1 MKTTPETQTE
11 QCAECDEDIDV
22 ASAEAEEA
30 AADAE
35 ADDQETRIAELEEEV
50 ADLKDRLLRAAAET
64 ENIRKR
70 SSKDVEDARKFATRQ
85 FSGDVLAVADNLARA
100 LEYVTDEVPADDGS
114 KGLVEGVEM
123 TLKEF
128 ASILERHGIRPVEA
142 MGAPFD
148 PNLHQAMFEVESA
161 DVAAG
166 HVMQVMRVGYT
177 IHDRLLRPAMVGVAK
192 APADDQS

>member
-1 MKTTPETQTE
+1 MTSTPETEAE
-11 QCAECDEDIDV
+11 Q
-22 ASAEAEEA
+22 SATCGDGVDAGAVEAEEA
-30 AADAE
+30 AATAV
-35 ADDQETRIAELEEEV
+35 DDQETRIAELEEEV

-70 SSKDVEDARKFATRQ
+70 SLKDIEEARKFATRQ

-100 LEYVTDEVPADDGS
+100 LEYVTDEARTDGDR
-114 KGLVEGVEM
+114 KGLIEGVEM

-128 ASILERHGIRPVEA
+128 ASILERHGIRPVDA

-192 APADDQS
+192 APAEDQS

>member
-1 MKTTPETQTE
+1 MTSTPETET
-11 QCAECDEDIDV
+11 DETAKCRDGV
-22 ASAEAEEA
+22 EAAEAEEA

-35 ADDQETRIAELEEEV
+35 VDDQEARIAELEEEV
-50 ADLKDRLLRAAAET
+50 AELKDRLLRAAAET

-70 SSKDVEDARKFATRQ
+70 SLKDVEDARKFATRQ

-100 LEYVTDEVPADDGS
+100 LEYVTDEARKDDGS
-114 KGLVEGVEM
+114 KGLIEGVEM

-142 MGAPFD
+142 LGAPFD

-161 DVAAG
+161 DVEAG

-192 APADDQS
+192 APADEQA

>member
-1 MKTTPETQTE
+1 MTTTPETKSE
-11 QCAECDEDIDV
+11 QSAECEDDV
-22 ASAEAEEA
+22 DAGAAEAEES

-35 ADDQETRIAELEEEV
+35 SRDEETRIAELEEEV

-70 SSKDVEDARKFATRQ
+70 SLKDVEDARKFAMRQ

-100 LEYVTDEVPADDGS
+100 LEYVTDEARADEGS
-114 KGLVEGVEM
+114 KGLIEGVEM

>member
-1 MKTTPETQTE
+1 MTTTPETQTE
-11 QCAECDEDIDV
+11 QCAECDEDVD
-22 ASAEAEEA
+22 AGSAEAEEA
-30 AADAE
+30 AVDTE
-35 ADDQETRIAELEEEV
+35 DDDRETRIAELEEEV

-70 SSKDVEDARKFATRQ
+70 SSKDVEDARRFATRQ

-100 LEYVTDEVPADDGS
+100 LEYVTDEVRADDGS
-114 KGLVEGVEM
+114 KGLIEGVEM

>member
-1 MKTTPETQTE
+1 MTTTPETQTE
-11 QCAECDEDIDV
+11 KCTECGDDV
-22 ASAEAEEA
+22 DAGAAEAEEA
-30 AADAE
+30 AADE
-35 ADDQETRIAELEEEV
+35 AVDDQETRITELEEEV

-70 SSKDVEDARKFATRQ
+70 SLKDVEDARKFATRQ

-100 LEYVTDEVPADDGS
+100 LEYVTDEVRADDGS
-114 KGLVEGVEM
+114 KGLIEGVEM

-177 IHDRLLRPAMVGVAK
+177 MHDRLLRPAMVGVAK

>member
-1 MKTTPETQTE
+1 MTSTSETETDE
-11 QCAECDEDIDV
+11 AAECSDGVET
-22 ASAEAEEA
+22 AEAEEA
-30 AADAE
+30 AAAAE
-35 ADDQETRIAELEEEV
+35 ADDQEARIAKLEAEV

-70 SSKDVEDARKFATRQ
+70 SLKDVEDARKFATRQ

-100 LEYVTDEVPADDGS
+100 LEYVTDEARKDDGS
-114 KGLVEGVEM
+114 KGLIEGVEM

-142 MGAPFD
+142 MGEPFD

-192 APADDQS
+192 APADDQA

>member
-1 MKTTPETQTE
+1 MTSTPETNTE
-11 QCAECDEDIDV
+11 PSGNSVD
-22 ASAEAEEA
+22 AEAVEVEEA
-30 AADAE
+30 AAAV
-35 ADDQETRIAELEEEV
+35 DDGQARIAALEEEV
-50 ADLKDRLLRAAAET
+50 ADLNDRLLRAAAET

-70 SSKDVEDARKFATRQ
+70 SLKDVDDARKLAVRQ
-85 FSGDVLAVADNLARA
+85 FSADVLAVADNLARA
-100 LEYVTDEVPADDGS
+100 LEYVTDESRADNES
-114 KGLVEGVEM
+114 KGLIEGVEM

-161 DVAAG
+161 AVPAG

-177 IHDRLLRPAMVGVAK
+177 IHDRLLRAAMVGVAK
-192 APADDQS
+192 APADDQT

>member
-1 MKTTPETQTE
+1 MTSTPETQTE
-11 QCAECDEDIDV
+11 QPEECGGDV
-22 ASAEAEEA
+22 DAGAAEAEEA
-30 AADAE
+30 ASGAA
-35 ADDQETRIAELEEEV
+35 ADDREARIAELEEEV

-70 SSKDVEDARKFATRQ
+70 SLKDIEDARKFATRQ

-100 LEYVTDEVPADDGS
+100 LEYVTDEARKDDDR
-114 KGLVEGVEM
+114 KGLIEGVEM

-161 DVAAG
+161 DVEAG

-192 APADDQS
+192 APADEQT

>member
-1 MKTTPETQTE
+1 MTSTPEKET
-11 QCAECDEDIDV
+11 V
-22 ASAEAEEA
+22 EAEELVDTETAETEEA
-30 AADAE
+30 AV
-35 ADDQETRIAELEEEV
+35 DDQEARIAGLEDEV

-70 SSKDVEDARKFATRQ
+70 SLKDVDDARKFATRQ
-85 FSGDVLAVADNLARA
+85 FSSDVLAVADNLARA
-100 LEYVTDEVPADDGS
+100 LEYVTDEARADDDH
-114 KGLVEGVEM
+114 KGFIEGVEM

-142 MGAPFD
+142 LGAPFD

-161 DVAAG
+161 DVEAG

-177 IHDRLLRPAMVGVAK
+177 IHGRLLRPAMVGVAK
-192 APADDQS
+192 APAEDQA

>member
-1 MKTTPETQTE
+1 MTSTPETETE
-11 QCAECDEDIDV
+11 QSGACADGVD
-22 ASAEAEEA
+22 AGAAEAEEA
-30 AADAE
+30 AADAPI
-35 ADDQETRIAELEEEV
+35 DDRETRIAELEEEV

-64 ENIRKR
+64 ENLRKR
-70 SSKDVEDARKFATRQ
+70 SLKDIEDARKFATRQ
-85 FSGDVLAVADNLARA
+85 FSEDVLAVADNLARA
-100 LEYVTDEVPADDGS
+100 LEYVTDEARADDER
-114 KGLVEGVEM
+114 KGLIEGVEM

-128 ASILERHGIRPVEA
+128 ASILERHGIRPIEA

-192 APADDQS
+192 APADDQT

>member
-1 MKTTPETQTE
+1 MTSTPETQTE
-11 QCAECDEDIDV
+11 QPEECGDDV
-22 ASAEAEEA
+22 DAGAAEAEEA
-30 AADAE
+30 APGAA
-35 ADDQETRIAELEEEV
+35 ADDREARIAELEEEV

-70 SSKDVEDARKFATRQ
+70 SLKDIEDARKFATRQ

-100 LEYVTDEVPADDGS
+100 LEYVTDEARKDDDR
-114 KGLVEGVEM
+114 KGLIEGVEM

-161 DVAAG
+161 DVEAG

-192 APADDQS
+192 APADDRT

>member
-1 MKTTPETQTE
+1 MTSTPETETE
-11 QCAECDEDIDV
+11 QSGACADGVD
-22 ASAEAEEA
+22 AGAAEAEEA
-30 AADAE
+30 AADAPI
-35 ADDQETRIAELEEEV
+35 DDRETRIAELEEEV

-64 ENIRKR
+64 ENLRKR
-70 SSKDVEDARKFATRQ
+70 SLKDIEDARKFATRQ

-100 LEYVTDEVPADDGS
+100 LEYVTDEARADDER
-114 KGLVEGVEM
+114 KGLIEGVEM

-128 ASILERHGIRPVEA
+128 SSILERHGIRPVEA

-192 APADDQS
+192 APADDQT

>member
-1 MKTTPETQTE
+1 MTSTPETEAEQSATCGDGVDTE
-11 QCAECDEDIDV
+11 A
-22 ASAEAEEA
+22 AEAEET
-30 AADAE
+30 AADA
-35 ADDQETRIAELEEEV
+35 AVDDQEARIAELEEEV

-70 SSKDVEDARKFATRQ
+70 SLKDIEEARKFATRQ

-100 LEYVTDEVPADDGS
+100 LEYVTDEARKDGDR
-114 KGLVEGVEM
+114 KGLIEGVEM

-128 ASILERHGIRPVEA
+128 ASILERHGIRPVDA

-148 PNLHQAMFEVESA
+148 PNLHQAMFELESA

-166 HVMQVMRVGYT
+166 HVMQVMRVGYM

-192 APADDQS
+192 APAEDQS

>member
-1 MKTTPETQTE
+1 MTSTPETETE
-11 QCAECDEDIDV
+11 QSGACADGVD
-22 ASAEAEEA
+22 AGAAEAEEA
-30 AADAE
+30 AADTQV
-35 ADDQETRIAELEEEV
+35 DDRETRIAELEEEV

-64 ENIRKR
+64 ENLRKR
-70 SSKDVEDARKFATRQ
+70 SLKDIEDARKFATRQ

-100 LEYVTDEVPADDGS
+100 LEYVTDEARADDER
-114 KGLVEGVEM
+114 KGLIEGVEM

-128 ASILERHGIRPVEA
+128 SSILERHGIRPVEA

-192 APADDQS
+192 APADDQT

>member
-1 MKTTPETQTE
+1 MTSTPETETE
-11 QCAECDEDIDV
+11 QSGACADGVD
-22 ASAEAEEA
+22 AGAAEAEEA
-30 AADAE
+30 AADAPI
-35 ADDQETRIAELEEEV
+35 DDRETRIAELEEEV

-64 ENIRKR
+64 ENLRKR
-70 SSKDVEDARKFATRQ
+70 SLKDIEDARKFATRQ

-100 LEYVTDEVPADDGS
+100 LEYVTDEARADDER
-114 KGLVEGVEM
+114 KGLIEGVEM

-128 ASILERHGIRPVEA
+128 ASILERHGIRPIEA

-148 PNLHQAMFEVESA
+148 PNLHQAIFEVESA

-192 APADDQS
+192 APADDQT

>member
-1 MKTTPETQTE
+1 MTSTPETKADE
-11 QCAECDEDIDV
+11 AAECCDEV
-22 ASAEAEEA
+22 EAAEAEEA

-35 ADDQETRIAELEEEV
+35 IDDQEARIAELEEEV
-50 ADLKDRLLRAAAET
+50 SDLKDRLLRAAAET

-70 SSKDVEDARKFATRQ
+70 SLKDVDDARKFATRQ

-100 LEYVTDEVPADDGS
+100 LEYVTDEARKDDGS
-114 KGLVEGVEM
+114 KGLIEGVEM

-148 PNLHQAMFEVESA
+148 PNLHQAMFELESD

-192 APADDQS
+192 APADDQT

>member
-100 LEYVTDEVPADDGS
+100 LEYVTDEVRADDGS
-114 KGLVEGVEM
+114 KGLIEGVEM

>member
-1 MKTTPETQTE
+1 MTSTPETETE
-11 QCAECDEDIDV
+11 QSGACADGVD
-22 ASAEAEEA
+22 AGAAEAEEA
-30 AADAE
+30 AADAPI
-35 ADDQETRIAELEEEV
+35 DDRETRIAELEEEV

-64 ENIRKR
+64 ENLRKR
-70 SSKDVEDARKFATRQ
+70 SLKDIEDARKFATRQ

-100 LEYVTDEVPADDGS
+100 LEYVTDEARADDER
-114 KGLVEGVEM
+114 KGLIEGVEM

-128 ASILERHGIRPVEA
+128 ASILERHGIRPIEA

-192 APADDQS
+192 APADDQT

>member
-1 MKTTPETQTE
+1 MTSTPETETDE
-11 QCAECDEDIDV
+11 PAECSDGVE
-22 ASAEAEEA
+22 AAEAEEA
-30 AADAE
+30 AAAE
-35 ADDQETRIAELEEEV
+35 VDGQEARITELEEEV

-70 SSKDVEDARKFATRQ
+70 SLKDVEDARKFATRQ

-100 LEYVTDEVPADDGS
+100 LEYVTDEARKDDGS
-114 KGLVEGVEM
+114 KGLIEGVEM

-177 IHDRLLRPAMVGVAK
+177 IHDRLLRPVMVGVAK
-192 APADDQS
+192 APADDQA

>member
-1 MKTTPETQTE
+1 MTSTPETETE
-11 QCAECDEDIDV
+11 QSGACADGVD
-22 ASAEAEEA
+22 AGAAEAEEA
-30 AADAE
+30 AADAPI
-35 ADDQETRIAELEEEV
+35 DDRETRIAELEEEV

-64 ENIRKR
+64 ENLRKR
-70 SSKDVEDARKFATRQ
+70 SLKDIEDARKFATRQ
-85 FSGDVLAVADNLARA
+85 FSEDVLAVADNLARA
-100 LEYVTDEVPADDGS
+100 LEYVTDEARADDER
-114 KGLVEGVEM
+114 KGLIEGVEM

-128 ASILERHGIRPVEA
+128 SSILERHGIRPVEA

-192 APADDQS
+192 APADDQT